1 MDLSGDDGRELADAA
16 RAQDLGE
23 LVCVE
28 DRGVCRLCSGD
39 DRDECERVHLRIE
52 QWRPLAKRG
61 DIDGRGVRNG
71 LQHEAIDLF
80 ARDAQGLST
89 PSPLGSGLLLA

>member
-1 MDLSGDDGRELADAA
+1 
-16 RAQDLGE
+16 
-23 LVCVE
+23 
-28 DRGVCRLCSGD
+28 
-39 DRDECERVHLRIE
+39 
-52 QWRPLAKRG
+52 LAKRG